1 MKFIRAIAL
10 VLLPIWAASSQVQIA
25 DGPKFRVEIQA
36 SGDASPQFSVTN
48 LSGRTLTACTIEFS
62 ASTETRPQGKMNW
75 DPLVQGGRGP
85 RGEAQGPLEPGQTVT
100 LFMPHKVGGPLPDK
114 VEVIAGIWADGETF
128 GQTVWVKT
136 LVDHRASMMAAYEQ
150 AIALLQEG
158 IEHNWTREQFLA
170 ALDGKQDSMP
180 INAIRQTFLTNQG
193 LDKSLSH
200 MKHLAQ
206 DLMAHF
212 EQSLQLLRPQK
223 PPERVGSGS
232 SDSRLFDR
240 SAKRT
245 GSYYNPLY
253 R

>member
-1 MKFIRAIAL
+1 
-10 VLLPIWAASSQVQIA
+10 
-25 DGPKFRVEIQA
+25 
-36 SGDASPQFSVTN
+36 
-48 LSGRTLTACTIEFS
+48 
-62 ASTETRPQGKMNW
+62 
-75 DPLVQGGRGP
+75 
-85 RGEAQGPLEPGQTVT
+85 
-100 LFMPHKVGGPLPDK
+100 MPHKVGGPLPDK